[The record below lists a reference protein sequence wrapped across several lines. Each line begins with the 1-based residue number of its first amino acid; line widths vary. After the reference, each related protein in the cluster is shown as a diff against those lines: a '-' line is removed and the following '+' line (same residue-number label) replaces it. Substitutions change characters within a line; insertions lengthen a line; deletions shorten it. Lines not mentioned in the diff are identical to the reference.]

1 MHQAQEHLELQYNIA
16 AVIDWNSSRKERT
29 GRTQFSTEFAAKLS
43 FMPSW
48 SPVYFFFLF
57 FEIIPY
63 VTKQGFQCRLC
74 LTLQITLLH

>member
-16 AVIDWNSSRKERT
+16 AVIDWNRSRKERT
-29 GRTQFSTEFAAKLS
+29 GQTQFSTKFAAKLS

-57 FEIIPY
+57 FEISSPMWPNRDSSA
-63 VTKQGFQCRLC
+63 VFA
-74 LTLQITLLH
+74 